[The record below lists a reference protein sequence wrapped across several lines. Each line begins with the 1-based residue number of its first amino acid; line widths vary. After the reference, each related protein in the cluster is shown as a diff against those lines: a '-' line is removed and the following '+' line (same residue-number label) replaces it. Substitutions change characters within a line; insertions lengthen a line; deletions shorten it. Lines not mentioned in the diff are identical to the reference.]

1 MKRALPAALG
11 AALALA
17 CAACV
22 ASAPPPPAPA
32 KAEAPAAPRSGCL
45 DSGDGYLRARLR
57 GALDLD
63 IDWRNDEMDCS
74 GGPRPDG
81 AGLRVTIAGP
91 LQSDGRRLRFV
102 FGLAAVAPGAA
113 ARQVPTNL
121 TVIFEGE
128 RRLFATRGDDKC
140 TTDTLAQRRSGAL
153 GGAPGSWRVEARGF
167 CTAPAATLQGT
178 ERILVT
184 SFDFAGKI
192 TADEAATARQA
203 TR

>member
-32 KAEAPAAPRSGCL
+32 KAEAPAAPRAGCL

-91 LQSDGRRLRFV
+91 LQSDGRRVRFV
-102 FGLAAVAPGAA
+102 FGIAGGREGID
-113 ARQVPTNL
+113 ARDRPTNV

-128 RRLFATRGDDKC
+128 RRIFATQGDDKC
-140 TTDTLAQRRSGAL
+140 TIDRLTQQRTGPL
-153 GGAPGSWRVEARGF
+153 GGPERSWRVEARGF
-167 CTAPAATLQGT
+167 CLGPAATLKGD
-178 ERILVT
+178 ERLYVT
-184 SFDFAGKI
+184 SFDFAGRI
-192 TADEAATARQA
+192 DLRDEPT
-203 TR
+203 TP